1 MAALILAGGVVYTL
15 PYLRQTFHAG
25 LREALD
31 VSNAELGHLNSVF
44 GLVAML
50 AYFPGGWL
58 ADRVSARIL
67 LTGSLASTGLAGLW
81 YAQFPPYPVILGLHA
96 FMGLSTILTF
106 WAALIKAT
114 RAWGGAHEQ
123 GRAFGIL
130 DGGRGVVEAVLAMV
144 ATGSFAWLGSGAAG
158 LSGAITMYAVA
169 HLLAAGL
176 VGVFAPDTRPTT
188 ATPRAA
194 GGTRWR
200 ETLGLGVVWLQAGVI
215 FFAYAAFWGTHDFN
229 AFATEGLGRSE
240 VFGATLATFRTWL
253 RPVAAILAGMLAD
266 RFRSTS
272 VIAVAF
278 GITAAGFAAL
288 AVHPRGAIVLLWVD
302 VTVVGLA
309 VFALRGIYY
318 ALLEEARVPMRL
330 TGTAVGF
337 VSVLG
342 YTPDIFIPQLTG
354 WLFDAYP
361 GAAGHRLF
369 YGVLAGGAL
378 VGIGLTMAVRVAARR
393 AVLAAEN
400 PAAPPSSGRVGAEP
414 P

>member
-1 MAALILAGGVVYTL
+1 MATLILAGGVVYTL

-25 LREALD
+25 LREALG
-31 VSNAELGHLNSVF
+31 VTNAELGHMNSLF
-44 GLVAML
+44 GVVAML

-67 LTGSLASTGLAGLW
+67 LAVSLGATGVAGIA
-81 YAQFPPYPVILGLHA
+81 YAQFPSYPVMLGIHA
-96 FMGLSTILTF
+96 FMGVSTILTF

-114 RAWGGAHEQ
+114 RAWGGALEQ

-130 DGGRGVVEAVLAMV
+130 DGGRGVVEAVLAMG
-144 ATGSFAWLGSGAAG
+144 ATALFAVFGSGSVG
-158 LSGAITMYAVA
+158 LSTAIMMYSVA

-176 VGVFAPDTRPTT
+176 VAIFAPDTNPTE
-188 ATPRAA
+188 RSII
-194 GGTRWR
+194 GSDRVWR
-200 ETLGLGVVWLQAGVI
+200 ETLSMPVVWLHAGVI

-253 RPVAAILAGMLAD
+253 RPVAAILAGALAD
-266 RFRSTS
+266 RFRPTA
-272 VIAVAF
+272 VISFSFLA
-278 GITAAGFAAL
+278 AAL
-288 AVHPRGAIVLLWVD
+288 GFVALVLHPPGAVVLLAID
-302 VTVVGLA
+302 VAVVGLA

-318 ALLEEARVPMRL
+318 ALLQEGRVPMHL

-354 WLFDAYP
+354 WLFDTYP
-361 GAAGHRLF
+361 GALGHRLF
-369 YGVLAGGAL
+369 YAILAGGAL
-378 VGIGLTMAVRVAARR
+378 AGIGATQLVARR
-393 AVLAAEN
+393 GHRA
-400 PAAPPSSGRVGAEP
+400 SSRP
-414 P
+414 